1 MPEPDSITRAAV
13 AALDE
18 ALADTPVVALLGPRQ
33 CGKTTLARALAP
45 RRAFV
50 SLDDHATRVSAT
62 ADPTGFIAA
71 LPAAVTIDEIQR
83 APDLLLAIKRA
94 VDDKRTPGR
103 FLLTG
108 SADLFLLPR
117 VSESLAGRVET
128 IRLHPFA
135 ECEKERAPGRFL
147 AQLLSGELAPRVAGS
162 SRGRAATRT
171 DLAARVLQGGFPE
184 AIVRS
189 RPRAR
194 RWHLQYLESILERD
208 VRDVASIRDGGELRR
223 LVELC
228 ALRTASLL
236 NVSTLAGEL
245 GIDRETVTGYLAVL
259 ERVFLLRRLPAW
271 HANASARLIK
281 TPKVHLCDTGLCA
294 ALADL
299 DGAALDRARERF
311 GGLLESRLFDSRLL
325 ESWVVEQFAAQ
336 ADWTDPALRLHHF
349 RDKDGIEVDLVL
361 TRGRQVWGVEIKAAK
376 SVQPADFRGL
386 ARVASL
392 AGTGWRGGIVLYD
405 GDDCL
410 PMAGGMLAV
419 PVTWLW
425 SR

>member
-1 MPEPDSITRAAV
+1 
-13 AALDE
+13 
-18 ALADTPVVALLGPRQ
+18 
-33 CGKTTLARALAP
+33 
-45 RRAFV
+45 
-50 SLDDHATRVSAT
+50 VSAT

-147 AQLLSGELAPRVAGS
+147 AQLLAGELAPRVAGS

-311 GGLLESRLFDSRLL
+311 GGLLES
-325 ESWVVEQFAAQ
+325 WVVEQFAAQ

>member
-1 MPEPDSITRAAV
+1 M
-13 AALDE
+13 
-18 ALADTPVVALLGPRQ
+18 
-33 CGKTTLARALAP
+33 
-45 RRAFV
+45 
-50 SLDDHATRVSAT
+50 
-62 ADPTGFIAA
+62 
-71 LPAAVTIDEIQR
+71 
-83 APDLLLAIKRA
+83 
-94 VDDKRTPGR
+94 
-103 FLLTG
+103 
-108 SADLFLLPR
+108 
-117 VSESLAGRVET
+117 
-128 IRLHPFA
+128 
-135 ECEKERAPGRFL
+135 
-147 AQLLSGELAPRVAGS
+147 
-162 SRGRAATRT
+162 
-171 DLAARVLQGGFPE
+171 LQGGFPE
-184 AIVRS
+184 AIARS

-271 HANASARLIK
+271 HANASARLVK

-311 GGLLESRLFDSRLL
+311 GG
-325 ESWVVEQFAAQ
+325 
-336 ADWTDPALRLHHF
+336 
-349 RDKDGIEVDLVL
+349 
-361 TRGRQVWGVEIKAAK
+361 
-376 SVQPADFRGL
+376 
-386 ARVASL
+386 
-392 AGTGWRGGIVLYD
+392 IVLYD

-419 PVTWLW
+419 PVAWLW

>member
-1 MPEPDSITRAAV
+1 MPESDSITRATV

-18 ALADTPVVALLGPRQ
+18 ALGDTPVVALLGPRQ
-33 CGKTTLARALAP
+33 CGKTTLARTLAP

-147 AQLLSGELAPRVAGS
+147 AQFLAGELAPRVAGP
-162 SRGRAATRT
+162 SRGRGATRT

-184 AIVRS
+184 AIARS

-271 HANASARLIK
+271 HANASARLVK

-311 GGLLESRLFDSRLL
+311 GGLL

-392 AGTGWRGGIVLYD
+392 AGAGWRGGIVLYD

-419 PVTWLW
+419 PVAWLW